1 MKKTILA
8 FFAALFMLSISVVAQ
23 NLKEA
28 KFSANM
34 TCNTCVG
41 KIEKALKAEA
51 GVAKYKADLASK
63 TVTVSY
69 DADKTNENKI
79 KDAIAKLG
87 YTVEN
92 VNEIK
97 ATKTDV
103 KSTSKDVCCSDKKA
117 GCNDSKTGKKCSG
130 KCN

>member
-1 MKKTILA
+1 MKRSVLA
-8 FFAALFMLSISVVAQ
+8 VFVALIMLSLSALAANI
-23 NLKEA
+23 KEA
-28 KFSANM
+28 KFTANM

-41 KIEKALKAEA
+41 KIEKALKAES
-51 GVAKYKADLASK
+51 GITNYKADLASK

-69 DADKTNENKI
+69 DAEKTNENKI

-92 VNEIK
+92 ANSIK
-97 ATKTDV
+97 ATKTDS
-103 KSTSKDVCCSDKKA
+103 KSTTKSGCCSDSKV
-117 GCNDSKTGKKCSG
+117 GCTDSKTGKKCSG